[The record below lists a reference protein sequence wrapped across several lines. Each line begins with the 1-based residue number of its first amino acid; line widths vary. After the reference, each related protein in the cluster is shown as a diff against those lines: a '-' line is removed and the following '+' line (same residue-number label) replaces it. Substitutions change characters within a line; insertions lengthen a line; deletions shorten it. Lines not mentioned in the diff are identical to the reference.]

1 MRLYDRATKKGR
13 LICYQQ
19 TMSGISWGIYETAA
33 RAGAGAV
40 RGRGGG
46 RVVVSVRLIACRVT
60 GVAEVITASS

>member
-46 RVVVSVRLIACRVT
+46 EGSSECQINSVSCYW
-60 GVAEVITASS
+60 SC

>member
-40 RGRGGG
+40 RGGGG
-46 RVVVSVRLIACRVT
+46 
-60 GVAEVITASS
+60 